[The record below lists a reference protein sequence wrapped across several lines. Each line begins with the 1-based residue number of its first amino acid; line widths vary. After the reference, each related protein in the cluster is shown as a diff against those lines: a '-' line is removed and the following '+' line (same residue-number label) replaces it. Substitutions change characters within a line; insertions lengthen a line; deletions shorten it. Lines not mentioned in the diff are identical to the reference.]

1 MNFHITLVGLLSY
14 VLQSGFLLA
23 VGLLAPQLLR
33 LRHPKTLLVYWR
45 ALLPT
50 VILLPLATAIW
61 QPRNPL
67 PLLTIDGA
75 MVEEVVA
82 TTLKSSM
89 VDFSWW
95 LLLVPVVAVMALGL
109 ARIAIGLVYL
119 ARCRRQATPMIPL
132 PTQVDTLQRRLGLE
146 VPFVST
152 NRLSVPITFGWA
164 RPIVMV
170 PTSFNR
176 LSADEQEGVACH
188 ELLHIHRRDWP
199 VALAEEVFRA
209 VLWFHPAVW
218 FLLPRIALSREQVV
232 DAGTV
237 DLTGKRRQ
245 YLDALWQIVVSSQ
258 KPAAA
263 FAVPLVG
270 RSHLRARVE
279 FLKKESAMSK
289 NRIIASVVV
298 LVVSIAAAG
307 LVGAT
312 VFSTAASTTAEKL
325 STTNNWST
333 EDDKP
338 QADDEKKKGK
348 RHRNWR
354 PGITTVNVGRSP
366 SPVAIEKVHPTY
378 PAEARE
384 AKIMGNVILRSTIND
399 QGRVADLEVL
409 ESPDELL
416 TAAALEAVNQWR
428 FEPAQCDGK
437 DVGVYYNLTIKF
449 ALK

>member
-1 MNFHITLVGLLSY
+1 
-14 VLQSGFLLA
+14 
-23 VGLLAPQLLR
+23 
-33 LRHPKTLLVYWR
+33 
-45 ALLPT
+45 
-50 VILLPLATAIW
+50 
-61 QPRNPL
+61 
-67 PLLTIDGA
+67 

-82 TTLKSSM
+82 TTLNSNIA
-89 VDFSWW
+89 DFNWW
-95 LLLVPVVAVMALGL
+95 LVLAPALLVTVLGL
-109 ARIAIGLVYL
+109 LRIAIGLVYL
-119 ARCRRQATPMIPL
+119 GRCRRTATPIVPL
-132 PTQVDTLQRRLGLE
+132 PAQVHTLQRRLGLE
-146 VPFVST
+146 VPFVQT
-152 NRLSVPITFGWA
+152 DRLSVPITFGWA

-176 LSADEQEGVACH
+176 LSNDEQEGVACH

-218 FLLPRIALSREQVV
+218 FLLPKIALSREQVV

-237 DLTGKRRQ
+237 DMTGKRRQ

-258 KPAAA
+258 SPAAA

-279 FLKKESAMSK
+279 SLKKEIAMSK
-289 NRIIASVVV
+289 TRIIASVVV
-298 LVVSIAAAG
+298 LIVSIAAAG
-307 LVGAT
+307 FVGAT
-312 VFSTAASTTAEKL
+312 VFSTAASTTTERL
-325 STTNNWST
+325 SATKTWST
-333 EDDKP
+333 DDDKP
-338 QADDEKKKGK
+338 QAEKEKKSEKGPK
-348 RHRNWR
+348 LKTWDH
-354 PGITTVNVGRSP
+354 PGECQEITE
-366 SPVAIEKVHPTY
+366 PVAIEKVTPTY

-399 QGRVADLEVL
+399 QGRVVDLEVV

-428 FEPAQCDGK
+428 FEPAKCDGE

>member
-1 MNFHITLVGLLSY
+1 MTSHITLVGLLSY
-14 VLQSGFLLA
+14 ALQSGLLLM
-23 VGLLAPQLLR
+23 VGLLAPRLLR

-95 LLLVPVVAVMALGL
+95 LLLVPVVTVIAVGL
-109 ARIAIGLVYL
+109 TRIAIGLLYL
-119 ARCRRQATPMIPL
+119 RRCRRVATPIVPL
-132 PTQVDTLQRRLGLE
+132 PALVQALQCRLGLE

-152 NRLSVPITFGWA
+152 DRLSVPITFGWA

-170 PTSFNR
+170 PRSFNG
-176 LSADEQEGVACH
+176 LSNDEQEGVACH

-218 FLLPRIALSREQVV
+218 LLLPKIALSREQVV

-237 DLTGKRRQ
+237 DMTGKRRQ

-258 KPAAA
+258 NPAAA
-263 FAVPLVG
+263 FAVPLIG

-279 FLKKESAMSK
+279 HLKKEKAMSK
-289 NRIIASVVV
+289 TRIIASVVV
-298 LVVSIAAAG
+298 LIVSIAAAG
-307 LVGAT
+307 FVGAT
-312 VFSTAASTTAEKL
+312 VFSATASTTAEKL
-325 STTNNWST
+325 STSNTWST
-333 EDDKP
+333 ADDKP
-338 QADDEKKKGK
+338 QSGDEKNKE
-348 RHRNWR
+348 
-354 PGITTVNVGRSP
+354 PGSKLETWDHAGECAEITEP
-366 SPVAIEKVHPTY
+366 EAIEKVSPRY
-378 PAEARE
+378 PEEARK
-384 AKIMGNVILRSTIND
+384 AKIMGLVKLKATITD
-399 QGRVADLEVL
+399 QGLVEDLEVL
-409 ESPDELL
+409 ESPDQML
-416 TAAALEAVNQWR
+416 TDAAVEATRQWR
-428 FEPAQCDGK
+428 FKPALCDGK
-437 DVGVYYNLTIKF
+437 PVGVYYDLTINF
-449 ALK
+449 SLK